1 MEEEKISLVDGVVYL
16 SILGDFAFAFII
28 LYMVFKS
35 DVEHFVMSII
45 LFSVLGAVQGV
56 LLYFFCQYK
65 VFEIEKKKKKDY

>member
-45 LFSVLGAVQGV
+45 LFSVFRDLTDKSFID
-56 LLYFFCQYK
+56 LLFCHAGL
-65 VFEIEKKKKKDY
+65 